1 MEEIK
6 EIRTRNE
13 LADYIGVPRKKLS
26 YILYVKKIE
35 NLYESFKIPK
45 KNGGFRQIH
54 APKKD
59 LKQIQKS
66 LAEALY
72 KYEKEIA
79 KKNGLNSNISHAFEK
94 GKSFITNAQI
104 HRNKRFVINV
114 DLENFFDSFHFGR
127 VRGYFMKNKNYQCS
141 EEVATT
147 IAQIA

>member
-104 HRNKRFVINV
+104 HRNKRW
-114 DLENFFDSFHFGR
+114 
-127 VRGYFMKNKNYQCS
+127 C
-141 EEVATT
+141 
-147 IAQIA
+147 

>member
-13 LADYIGVPRKKLS
+13 IGR
-26 YILYVKKIE
+26 LYWQFQEKNCHIYYMIKKIE

-104 HRNKRFVINV
+104 HRNWSYVKI
-114 DLENFFDSFHFGR
+114 
-127 VRGYFMKNKNYQCS
+127 
-141 EEVATT
+141 
-147 IAQIA
+147 